1 MTSKAAHPAYHEIGQ
16 GTDKA
21 GKSEHSGS
29 GKTMTITRL
38 TEVIE
43 ITAAGIAET
52 IEIVQA
58 ARIITTETKATL
70 HKGQEK

>member
-1 MTSKAAHPAYHEIGQ
+1 ML
-16 GTDKA
+16 
-21 GKSEHSGS
+21 
-29 GKTMTITRL
+29 ITRL

-58 ARIITTETKATL
+58 SKNNNNRNKKPHYIKGKKNNFFDNIIL
-70 HKGQEK
+70 DN

>member
-1 MTSKAAHPAYHEIGQ
+1 
-16 GTDKA
+16 
-21 GKSEHSGS
+21 
-29 GKTMTITRL
+29 MTITRL